1 MKPALRFRFV
11 LLGLALLGL
20 SGCGPKK
27 PAGPAF
33 DVAAVI
39 GLKIEQ
45 AAARLGASQELP
57 GTSQADGRRQ
67 WRKDG
72 YVLRADYRKR
82 NGRVTGWTLGFEDA
96 ARTVKEEEKKELLDA
111 ARLAE
116 NDALYS
122 IEWEEDADRVD
133 RFKSAQ
139 ITPAPR
145 SHKVVVRLT
154 GQNLGTTLVQFALNI
169 SGNTGEN
176 PTENGLTLPPWS
188 RELEAQDGT
197 QIKLEAVPRTA
208 DFAVPPNA
216 QITLQIE
223 VDGKVVVQKTAS
235 AGGAASC
242 DWEV

>member
-1 MKPALRFRFV
+1 MRRGLV
-11 LLGLALLGL
+11 LLCLALSCLP
-20 SGCGPKK
+20 GCGPKK

-33 DVAAVI
+33 DVASVI
-39 GLKIEQ
+39 GLKIGQ
-45 AAARLGASQELP
+45 VTARLGAGQELP
-57 GTSQADGRRQ
+57 GVSTADGRKQ

-96 ARTVKEEEKKELLDA
+96 AQTVKEEEKKELLNA

-116 NDALYS
+116 SDARYS
-122 IEWEEDADRVD
+122 VEWEEDPERVD
-133 RFKSAQ
+133 RFKSVQ

-145 SHKVVVRLT
+145 RHKVVARLT
-154 GQNLGTTLVQFALNI
+154 GQNLGMTLVQFALSI
-169 SGNTGEN
+169 SGNEGEN
-176 PTENGLTLPPWS
+176 PTENGLTLPPWNHQ
-188 RELEAQDGT
+188 LEAQDGT

-208 DFAVPPNA
+208 NFNVPANA

-223 VDGKVVVQKTAS
+223 VDGKVVAKQTGS